1 MFATPAYAQSA
12 GGGAAGGLA
21 GFIPII
27 LIFAIMYFLMIR
39 PQQKKMK
46 QHHQMVAALR
56 RGDQVVTQGGLIGK
70 VTKVKDDNEI
80 EVELASD
87 VRVRVVKNTVAQVIS
102 KTEPA
107 EAANS

>member
-1 MFATPAYAQSA
+1 MD
-12 GGGAAGGLA
+12 GLA
-21 GFIPII
+21 QFAPLI
-27 LIFAIMYFLMIR
+27 LIFGIMYFLLIR

-46 QHHQMVAALR
+46 QHQAMVNGLR

-80 EVELASD
+80 EVEIATG
-87 VRVRVVKNTVAQVIS
+87 VKVRVVQATIAQVIS

-107 EAANS
+107 DA

>member
-1 MFATPAYAQSA
+1 M
-12 GGGAAGGLA
+12 GGLG

-46 QHHQMVAALR
+46 EHAAMVKALR
-56 RGDQVVTQGGLIGK
+56 RGDQIVTQGGVIGK

-80 EVELASD
+80 EVEIATG
-87 VRVRVVKNTVAQVIS
+87 VKVRVVQTTVVSVLS
-102 KTEPA
+102 KTEPS
-107 EAANS
+107 E